1 MKDRMLWI
9 ERGFDK
15 LKESCRLKRK
25 LTARIKRKNIERK
38 DCRMEVNQLK
48 VWKEGGNEE
57 ILMN

>member
-1 MKDRMLWI
+1 MLWI

-48 VWKEGGNEE
+48 EWKEGGNEE